1 MPQAGSATAPQRGN
15 AGCVAATQGGCHG
28 FLVRFLSPLMRLA
41 LVALMGRAVADGWD
55 DVARRK
61 VLRWG
66 NDAEGGAPYLFHP
79 EDDPTRL
86 AGFEADFAAALAERM
101 GLRNEFVQG
110 NWDMLVPAL
119 LQGGNFDVVI
129 AGLERTPE
137 NLARVA
143 MSRPYFVFAQ
153 QLVVRA
159 DDAAHDS
166 LASLAG
172 RPVGVL
178 SGTASHR
185 LLQRDGRVE
194 ARIYQDNVN
203 YFKDLA
209 VGRIDA
215 VLADTPIVQANLAA
229 NPGLRRAGPP
239 FDPGYYA
246 VALPRGEERL
256 LARVDAAIGAMVADG
271 SLRRIYE
278 RYDVWDEGQ
287 QRLAAWR
294 PADAAAATPP
304 PARRSAWREWRT
316 ILPELLRAAVTT
328 VWVTCGGMALALVL
342 GLALALA
349 RLYGPRPLPWLAV
362 AYIEV
367 FRGTPLLLQIYFIY
381 YGLSQEAGLR
391 LPAGVAAVLALGLNY
406 AATEAENHRAGI
418 EAVPRG
424 QWDAALSLGMRRR
437 VALRRVI
444 LPQALRVALPS
455 ITNDFIAM
463 FKDSS
468 IVSVIAIVELT
479 KQYQIRAIET
489 HDYIGLGL
497 MTAGLYLAM
506 SWAASLAARRLERSL
521 RHDPR

>member
-1 MPQAGSATAPQRGN
+1 MPGGLDGFHVRLL
-15 AGCVAATQGGCHG
+15 CV
-28 FLVRFLSPLMRLA
+28 LVRLAFGLLMARA
-41 LVALMGRAVADGWD
+41 LADGWD
-55 DVARRK
+55 DVASRK
-61 VLRWG
+61 ILRWG

-86 AGFEADFAAALAERM
+86 AGFEADFAAGLAERM

-159 DDAAHDS
+159 NDTTHDS

-185 LLQRDGRVE
+185 LLQRNGRIEV
-194 ARIYQDNVN
+194 RIYQDNVN

-209 VGRIDA
+209 IGRIDA

-229 NPGLRRAGPP
+229 NPGLRRAGQP
-239 FDPGYYA
+239 FETGYYA

-294 PADAAAATPP
+294 PDDQGAPPPP

-362 AYIEV
+362 
-367 FRGTPLLLQIYFIY
+367 
-381 YGLSQEAGLR
+381 
-391 LPAGVAAVLALGLNY
+391 
-406 AATEAENHRAGI
+406 
-418 EAVPRG
+418 
-424 QWDAALSLGMRRR
+424 
-437 VALRRVI
+437 
-444 LPQALRVALPS
+444 
-455 ITNDFIAM
+455 
-463 FKDSS
+463 
-468 IVSVIAIVELT
+468 
-479 KQYQIRAIET
+479 
-489 HDYIGLGL
+489 
-497 MTAGLYLAM
+497 
-506 SWAASLAARRLERSL
+506 
-521 RHDPR
+521 